1 MPRDHALLSLDEK
14 RLPDWPAKTLKPLR
28 LRPLAD
34 PRDVALS
41 HELELGVVRN
51 LLFLRALAQQFSG
64 RHLRSIDVPVQKLLC
79 LGLYQI
85 HAVTRVN
92 PAIVVNETV
101 EASKRFGLGRAGGFL
116 NAVLRKA
123 AHARYADA
131 SDAWHGLPILQAWQ
145 NDPTAASARQYAE
158 QILSHPPELF
168 DRLYALESANEPQL
182 DEMACI
188 GRVME
193 RCASHNRAAP
203 LIARLL
209 PGQTIETVI
218 EAGVDAIG
226 HAEPGFVVLNEVKRE
241 KLRELSQRGV
251 MQVQDP
257 TSGTAID
264 GLEIGAG
271 QVVLDRC
278 AGRGT
283 KTLQM
288 AELVR
293 PGGIVVAIDAS
304 ADRIRSLRQSTEA
317 RGIDWVQSHVA
328 RTCREQPIEMFD
340 RVLIDAPCSN
350 SGVLSRRAEA
360 RYTQTR
366 KSLES
371 LASVQW
377 AILSDTANVV
387 KPGGRLAW
395 STCSIWPAE
404 NGEVVRRFVQ
414 THPQFDILSER
425 STLPALTAEPTT
437 YRDGGYVAVL
447 LRRA

>member
-1 MPRDHALLSLDEK
+1 MPRDHALISIDEK

-28 LRPLAD
+28 LRPLVD
-34 PRDVALS
+34 PRDTALS

-51 LLFLRALAQQFSG
+51 LLFLRTLAQQFSG

-131 SDAWHGLPILQAWQ
+131 SDSWHGLPIVQTWRD
-145 NDPTAASARQYAE
+145 NPTETHARQYAE

-168 DRLYALESANEPQL
+168 DRLYALESLTEPHL
-182 DEMACI
+182 DAIACLR
-188 GRVME
+188 RVVS
-193 RCASHNRAAP
+193 RCESHNRAAP
-203 LIARLL
+203 IIARLL
-209 PGQTIETVI
+209 PGQTIATVI
-218 EAGVDAIG
+218 DAGVDAVP
-226 HAEPGFVVLNEVKRE
+226 HVEPGFVVLKEVQRE

-257 TSGTAID
+257 TSGIAID
-264 GLEIGAG
+264 GLELAAG
-271 QVVLDRC
+271 HVVLDRC

-288 AELVR
+288 AERVR
-293 PGGIVVAIDAS
+293 PGGIVVAVDPS

-328 RTCREQPIEMFD
+328 RSCREQPIEMFD

-360 RYTQTR
+360 RYSQNR

-377 AILSDTANVV
+377 AILSDTANAV

-395 STCSIWPAE
+395 STCSIWPCE
-404 NGEVVRRFVQ
+404 NGEMVKRFVE
-414 THPQFDILSER
+414 TYPQFEIIRER
-425 STLPALTAEPTT
+425 STMPAMTDDPTSH
-437 YRDGGYVAVL
+437 RDGGYVAVL
-447 LRRA
+447 VRRD